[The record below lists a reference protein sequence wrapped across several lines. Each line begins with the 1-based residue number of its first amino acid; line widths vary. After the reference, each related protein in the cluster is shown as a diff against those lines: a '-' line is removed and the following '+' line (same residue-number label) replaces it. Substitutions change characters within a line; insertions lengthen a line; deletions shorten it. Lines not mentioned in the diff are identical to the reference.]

1 MPFGDHDVSPA
12 SEMPDPNQLYLN
24 SAIWYFG
31 YGSNIRSASM
41 TKREITPLQAQ
52 AVVVPS
58 YILTF
63 DIFGIPCAEPAF
75 ASIATYQD
83 IEETQQ
89 HTQVPPVHGVAYLL
103 TRDDYRRLVLSE
115 GSGVGYD
122 EIQVEAF
129 PIANTDYTPGKGIMV
144 HTLKAKYP
152 FRPNRAPSVRYMSL
166 LIEGAT
172 ENGLP
177 ESYIQY
183 LKSLPTFSA
192 GQSTWAS
199 LGSSLFLGFFARAV
213 RVLAYSTKLVV
224 NEKGHCP
231 RLLGTVIVWFYW
243 GMWTWHDYV
252 HARLWGRGDGGI
264 IHYGGLRLS

>member
-1 MPFGDHDVSPA
+1 
-12 SEMPDPNQLYLN
+12 
-24 SAIWYFG
+24 
-31 YGSNIRSASM
+31 M

-52 AVVVPS
+52 AVVVS
-58 YILTF
+58 SHTLTF

-75 ASIATYQD
+75 ASIAAYSDKRHEAAARPAYQ
-83 IEETQQ
+83 
-89 HTQVPPVHGVAYLL
+89 HSQVPPVHGVAYLL

-122 EIQVEAF
+122 EIEVEAF
-129 PIANTDYTPGKGIMV
+129 PLSETGYTPGKGIMV

-152 FRPNRAPSVRYMSL
+152 FRPNRAPSLRYMVRFRSSLSPLYFSVVTRFQTL

-177 ESYIQY
+177 EPYIQY
-183 LKSLPTFSA
+183 LKSLPTFSP
-192 GQSTWAS
+192 GQSTWGA

-213 RVLAYSTKLVV
+213 RVLAFSTKLIV

-231 RLLGTVIVWFYW
+231 RPLGTVIVWFYW
-243 GMWTWHDYV
+243 GMWAWHDHV

-264 IHYGGLRLS
+264 IRYSGLQLL

>member
-1 MPFGDHDVSPA
+1 MSPT
-12 SEMPDPNQLYLN
+12 SEMPDPNQLCLD

-58 YILTF
+58 HILTF

-83 IEETQQ
+83 IGETQQ

-122 EIQVEAF
+122 EIQAEAF

-192 GQSTWAS
+192 GQSTWAA

-231 RLLGTVIVWFYW
+231 RPLGTVIVWFYW